1 LKFVRGG
8 NGERNELPRGSL
20 TGTLTLATVFF
31 RVFEVLS
38 GFDAHLMGLA
48 CRFTQQIKFMLC
60 EQTTSDFPP

>member
-1 LKFVRGG
+1 
-8 NGERNELPRGSL
+8 
-20 TGTLTLATVFF
+20 VFF

-60 EQTTSDFPP
+60 EQTTSDPP